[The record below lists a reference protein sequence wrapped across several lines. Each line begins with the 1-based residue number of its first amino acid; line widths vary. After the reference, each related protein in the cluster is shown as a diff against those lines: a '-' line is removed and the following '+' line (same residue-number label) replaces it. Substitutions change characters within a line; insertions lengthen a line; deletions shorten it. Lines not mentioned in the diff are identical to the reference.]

1 MRLPSA
7 CARSTATALFLLA
20 LACALT
26 ACKRNST
33 RPERAPTP
41 PLVAC
46 DVGPLPQL
54 PPIPALVGMDAW
66 AVEAMALYETVGR
79 TVQAHAA
86 CMGKLRKEGVIR

>member
-1 MRLPSA
+1 MLIPRLA
-7 CARSTATALFLLA
+7 ICAIVLVSTGCVSTE
-20 LACALT
+20 
-26 ACKRNST
+26 T
-33 RPERAPTP
+33 RPDRLISP

-46 DVGPLPQL
+46 DVGTLPQL

-66 AVEAMALYETVGR
+66 AVETMGLYETVGR

>member
-1 MRLPSA
+1 MRLSSA
-7 CARSTATALFLLA
+7 FGRCTGIALCLLSV
-20 LACALT
+20 LALT
-26 ACKRNST
+26 ACKQNST
-33 RPERAPTP
+33 RPESAPTA

-46 DVGPLPQL
+46 DVGTLPQL

-66 AVEAMALYETVGR
+66 AVETMGLYETVGR